1 MKDNRLRDSDDGMRM
16 KSHYSRGMYPFK
28 RLTVWAKAH
37 ELTLRVY
44 QCTDGAMARRY
55 PALASQIRRAV
66 SAIPANIAE
75 GSGHASQA
83 QFNRYL
89 EIAITSSH
97 EAQYHLLLAKD
108 LEAVTA
114 TEFAHL
120 EARLSEVQ
128 AKLVLL
134 RKRIV
139 QNIAEQG
146 KRGGRMAS
154 PPSLLQPSSAVKPE
168 TKAPAPSSQP
178 TST

>member
-1 MKDNRLRDSDDGMRM
+1 
-16 KSHYSRGMYPFK
+16 MYPFK

-44 QCTDGAMARRY
+44 QCTDGPMARRF
-55 PALASQIRRAV
+55 PALSSQIRRAV

-75 GSGHASQA
+75 GAGHASQA

-89 EIAITSSH
+89 EIAIASSH

-108 LEAVTA
+108 LEAISA
-114 TEFAHL
+114 TDFAHL
-120 EARLSEVQ
+120 EARMSEVQ

-134 RKRIV
+134 RKRV
-139 QNIAEQG
+139 TQNMKEKG

-154 PPSLLQPSSAVKPE
+154 PPSSSNLHPLV
-168 TKAPAPSSQP
+168 TK
-178 TST
+178 